1 MERTVYLEETE
12 RAVRASVE
20 RLATVEERRQ
30 MLEQLGRFVGYLNDV
45 QALPQLVRE
54 CSMFAQQTV
63 YYCLLKNHQLER
75 RVGAFDHEV
84 RQSVECLLSK
94 LLVEYGNTGTD
105 RRG

>member
-45 QALPQLVRE
+45 QELPQLVR
-54 CSMFAQQTV
+54 
-63 YYCLLKNHQLER
+63 
-75 RVGAFDHEV
+75 
-84 RQSVECLLSK
+84 
-94 LLVEYGNTGTD
+94 
-105 RRG
+105 